1 MAGTK
6 EGALKAVATIKE
18 KHGEDFFKKVGA
30 IGGVA
35 KSPNKGFGADRERAK
50 LAGMKGGRISRRGKA
65 NV

>member
-6 EGALKAVATIKE
+6 EGALKTIMVIKQ
-18 KHGEDFFKKVGA
+18 KYGEDFYRRIGA

-50 LAGMKGGRISRRGKA
+50 LAGMKGGRIRRRGKA

>member
-6 EGALKAVATIKE
+6 EGALKTIMVIKQ
-18 KHGEDFFKKVGA
+18 KYGEDFYRRIGA